1 MTDRISQLRNLLESE
16 PDDTFCL
23 YGIAMEYAK
32 AGQAD
37 RAIAHFD
44 RTIEI
49 DPAYCYAYFHK
60 ARCLIDANRNEE
72 ARATLEAG
80 LEQAQSSGDIHAQGE
95 IEALLASVTS

>member
-1 MTDRISQLRNLLESE
+1 MTDRINQLRNLLESE

-32 AGQAD
+32 AGQSD

-49 DPAYCYAYFHK
+49 DPEYCYAYYHK
-60 ARCLIDANRNEE
+60 ARCLMEMDRSEE
-72 ARATLEAG
+72 ARTTLEDG
-80 LEQAQSSGDIHAQGE
+80 LAHAKTSGDVHAEGE
-95 IEALLASVTS
+95 IEALLASVIS